1 MRGKLDD
8 QTSSARKPSRGRA
21 KKARRARP
29 PGGKALL
36 RLFAFNGERDPDLNR
51 EAIETLVIPNAA
63 VPPSE
68 LPKGMTAARAAKRL
82 AEPPTQRRTPAS
94 AKSYQ
99 TAITKAVVRLDATGR
114 RRPARGRSAR
124 ATTAAAPPP
133 SAQEWRSIGPDHV
146 SDGQTYGSNR
156 IDVIGRVSAIAI
168 DPGDAKHILVGA
180 AGGGIWESFDTGGTW
195 KPRTDELPSLA
206 IGAVAFD
213 PSNAKRVYAGSGEG
227 NGQVGG
233 AGVYKSTDGGTTW
246 SVEASNPFVG
256 AGFYDLVV
264 DPSAPDTL
272 YAATTIGFWR
282 STNGGASW
290 SQKRPGVCWDIAV
303 HPSGGNGELLA
314 AFADGL
320 FASTNAGGSFSAVT
334 LPSAPSTGWSRL
346 AVDRV
351 RTSPEVAYVF
361 GAANKVAYLWRRSA
375 TTWVKITVP
384 PDADD
389 EGYQQA
395 WYDWCLAATPD
406 NPNQVFVGAINTR
419 RVDLVGGTWKWRNI
433 TTQGPDSIH
442 PDQHCLVFSPANSK
456 TIFAGSDGGIYIST
470 NSGQTWKPLNKGL
483 EISEIEYLASD
494 PGTSSWLMAGTQ
506 DNGTLRYTGTSK
518 WDHIADGDGGD
529 CGVNQLNPN
538 IVYHSFFYN
547 SETNVVPMERS
558 QNKGDTWTD
567 LLPPQMADALF
578 YPPVEVSGMTVGVAG
593 TDLGVSRD
601 SGQTWSKEPL
611 GLPSGDRSTA
621 MEAVDANTFLIG
633 TRKGRVLRLAWN
645 GTSWQK
651 SSLTSPAPKYIS
663 CIVADPSNAQ
673 RIWVTSTMVG
683 PGGQVF
689 RSDNAGATWTNCTSG
704 LPAIPINSIAV
715 DPANFK
721 RVWVAGDVGV
731 YQTDDLGSSW
741 ASFANGLP
749 NAMAADLLFHKQDR
763 KLFCGTRNRGVWVI
777 DVP

>member
-8 QTSSARKPSRGRA
+8 KIGGVGKAPRGRG
-21 KKARRARP
+21 KKGKRSRP

-36 RLFAFNGERDPDLNR
+36 RLFAFNGERDPELNR

-82 AEPPTQRRTPAS
+82 AEPPTQRRTAAA

-99 TAITKAVVRLDATGR
+99 SAITKAAASLDATTHGR
-114 RRPARGRSAR
+114 PPGGPGARPAAEARPPGPLSA
-124 ATTAAAPPP
+124 
-133 SAQEWRSIGPDHV
+133 EWRSIGPDHV
-146 SDGQTYGSNR
+146 PAGQTYGTNR
-156 IDVIGRVSAIAI
+156 IDVIGRVSVIAI

-213 PSNAKRVYAGSGEG
+213 PSNATRVYAGSGEG

-233 AGVYKSTDGGTTW
+233 AGIYKSTDGGTTW
-246 SVEASNPFVG
+246 SVAASNPFVG

-264 DPSAPDTL
+264 DPSAPNTL

-282 STNGGASW
+282 STDGGASW
-290 SQKRPGVCWDIAV
+290 SLKRPGVCWDIAV
-303 HPSGGNGELLA
+303 HPSGGLGELLA

-320 FASTNAGGSFSAVT
+320 FASANAGGSFAAVA
-334 LPSAPSTGWSRL
+334 LPSAPSTGWTRL

-351 RTSPEVAYVF
+351 RTSPDVAYVF
-361 GAANKVAYLWRRSA
+361 GAANGIARLWRRSG
-375 TTWVKITVP
+375 TSWVAITVP
-384 PDADD
+384 PDDD
-389 EGYQQA
+389 DGGYEQA
-395 WYDWCLAATPD
+395 WYDWCLTATPD

-419 RVDLVGGTWKWRNI
+419 RADLVGATWQWRNI
-433 TTQGPDSIH
+433 TTQGSNSIH

-456 TIFAGSDGGIYIST
+456 TIFAGNDGGIYLSR
-470 NSGQTWKPLNKGL
+470 NSGNTWTALNKGL

-494 PGTSSWLMAGTQ
+494 PGTSGWLMAGTQ

-538 IVYHSFFYN
+538 IVYHSFYN
-547 SETNVVPMERS
+547 ISLERS
-558 QNKGDTWTD
+558 QTKGNTWTG
-567 LLPPQMADALF
+567 LHPPATKSLF
-578 YPPVEVSGMTVGVAG
+578 YPPVEVSGMTVGIAG
-593 TDLGVSRD
+593 AALDVSRD
-601 SGQTWSKEPL
+601 SGQTWAQVPL
-611 GLPSGDRSTA
+611 GMPANDVATA
-621 MEAVDANTFLIG
+621 MKAVDSNTFLIG
-633 TRKGRVLRLAWN
+633 SRGGRMLRLAWN
-645 GTSWQK
+645 GVRWQK

-663 CIVADPSNAQ
+663 CIVCDPSNAR

-689 RSDNAGATWTNCTSG
+689 RSDDGGATWTTCASG
-704 LPAIPINSIAV
+704 LPAIPINSAAV

-731 YQTDDLGSSW
+731 YQTVDLGSSW

-763 KLFCGTRNRGVWVI
+763 KLFCGTRNRGVWAI